1 MVNKIVYTYKFNNL
15 PNSEVLKEDC
25 KVFLVTI
32 LNKFDPDKG
41 HKAFTYFSVITKN
54 WFIAET
60 KKNKKK
66 LKKEV
71 DYDGLSSSVI
81 ETQLVYENTYLE
93 DVEKQQFF
101 SFLFEEIEWWQAS
114 SEKENDQKVL
124 KAIKILFE
132 TSEEIEIFN
141 KKAIYVYLRE
151 ITGLNTK
158 QITNSLTKIRKK
170 YRGARS
176 EWDNGEI

>member
-71 DYDGLSSSVI
+71 DYDGLSHSII

-101 SFLFEEIEWWQAS
+101 NFLFEEIEWWHAS

-124 KAIKILFE
+124 QAIKILFE
-132 TSEEIEIFN
+132 TSDEIEIFN

-170 YRGARS
+170 YRGVRN